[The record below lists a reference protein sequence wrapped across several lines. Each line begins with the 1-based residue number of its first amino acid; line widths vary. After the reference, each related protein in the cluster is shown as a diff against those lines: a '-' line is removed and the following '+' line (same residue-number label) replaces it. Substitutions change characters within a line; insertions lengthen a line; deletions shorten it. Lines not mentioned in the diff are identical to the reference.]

1 MDMRMNFELLTPCV
15 QHAEEA
21 NFRTEVS
28 RVASDFQK
36 CFGTGTEQEIVED
49 TLVLQNQWRQPVGQ
63 REDDV
68 HVACREE
75 FSSTRS
81 DPPFS
86 SSGRFLATLPASS
99 RPSGPAADSR
109 ISSRTVQE
117 AQVGGEHRY
126 GISCGSAVLL
136 CQDSQEGLERSRDP
150 LSETSRARSID
161 PEPGRSGAT
170 HRCG

>member
-1 MDMRMNFELLTPCV
+1 MGMRMNFEFLTPCV

-36 CFGTGTEQEIVED
+36 CFGTGAEQEIVED

-68 HVACREE
+68 QVACREE
-75 FSSTRS
+75 FFSTRS

-86 SSGRFLATLPASS
+86 SARLTLWAVP
-99 RPSGPAADSR
+99 
-109 ISSRTVQE
+109 IS
-117 AQVGGEHRY
+117 A
-126 GISCGSAVLL
+126 
-136 CQDSQEGLERSRDP
+136 
-150 LSETSRARSID
+150 
-161 PEPGRSGAT
+161 
-170 HRCG
+170 

>member
-49 TLVLQNQWRQPVGQ
+49 TLVLQNQRRQPVGQ

-75 FSSTRS
+75 FLFDAQRSTVLER
-81 DPPFS
+81 PPD
-86 SSGRFLATLPASS
+86 TL
-99 RPSGPAADSR
+99 
-109 ISSRTVQE
+109 
-117 AQVGGEHRY
+117 
-126 GISCGSAVLL
+126 GSADF
-136 CQDSQEGLERSRDP
+136 CMN
-150 LSETSRARSID
+150 
-161 PEPGRSGAT
+161 
-170 HRCG
+170 